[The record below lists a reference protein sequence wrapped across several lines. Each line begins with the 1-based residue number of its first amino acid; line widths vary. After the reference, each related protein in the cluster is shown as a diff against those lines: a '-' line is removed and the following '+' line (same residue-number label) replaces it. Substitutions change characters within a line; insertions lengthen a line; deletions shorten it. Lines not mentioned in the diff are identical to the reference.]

1 MPLRPRAL
9 RGRRASPLLGD
20 RLQLLDMREDGISA
34 SHRAE
39 ITIQARLG
47 ERSPDRVH
55 VQHGDGPA
63 SLLLGVRHQVVLRAA
78 LASGRLQRERTLP
91 GRGNGRGDDGHSQGR
106 EELGKDVRLEER
118 MKLAQALPELVADLE
133 IGLLHLGRRDLVQ
146 QLKDANVERWA
157 YDEFSDTA
165 YLQLSAVPVDMMHV
179 ERISLYDELGINVD
193 ADPGGRLC
201 GIEVLEGKR
210 VTSRLQSG

>member
-1 MPLRPRAL
+1 
-9 RGRRASPLLGD
+9 
-20 RLQLLDMREDGISA
+20 
-34 SHRAE
+34 
-39 ITIQARLG
+39 
-47 ERSPDRVH
+47 
-55 VQHGDGPA
+55 
-63 SLLLGVRHQVVLRAA
+63 
-78 LASGRLQRERTLP
+78 
-91 GRGNGRGDDGHSQGR
+91 
-106 EELGKDVRLEER
+106 

-157 YDEFSDTA
+157 YDDFSDTV

-201 GIEVLEGKR
+201 GIEVLQGKR
-210 VTSRLQSG
+210 VTSRLQSA

>member
-1 MPLRPRAL
+1 
-9 RGRRASPLLGD
+9 
-20 RLQLLDMREDGISA
+20 
-34 SHRAE
+34 
-39 ITIQARLG
+39 
-47 ERSPDRVH
+47 
-55 VQHGDGPA
+55 
-63 SLLLGVRHQVVLRAA
+63 
-78 LASGRLQRERTLP
+78 
-91 GRGNGRGDDGHSQGR
+91 
-106 EELGKDVRLEER
+106 

-165 YLQLSAVPVDMMHV
+165 YLQLSTVPVDMMHV

-193 ADPGGRLC
+193 ADPGGRVC